1 MSEKTKQSSL
11 SCTCKEMVWFVN
23 FWSRDWEGRRPWM
36 TSLRKVE
43 ENGRMVRRRTRE
55 TTQLRKRR
63 VVFPAPATSTLTAHT
78 AQQLCSEFHQRR
90 NLEFLFFFP
99 KWIFFLRSTADTR
112 EEKQHVCWRGLG
124 CLSRKNRFSKVI
136 KGKTK
141 IITNTALLTS

>member
-90 NLEFLFFFP
+90 NLEFLCSFFF
-99 KWIFFLRSTADTR
+99 FFRSESSFCAAQQTHGKRSSTCAGG
-112 EEKQHVCWRGLG
+112 GLAV
-124 CLSRKNRFSKVI
+124 SV
-136 KGKTK
+136 GKTGS
-141 IITNTALLTS
+141 ARLLRVKQK

>member
-90 NLEFLFFFP
+90 NLEFLCSFFF
-99 KWIFFLRSTADTR
+99 FSEVNLLFAQHSRHTGR
-112 EEKQHVCWRGLG
+112 EAARVLAGAW
-124 CLSRKNRFSKVI
+124 LSQ
-136 KGKTK
+136 
-141 IITNTALLTS
+141 